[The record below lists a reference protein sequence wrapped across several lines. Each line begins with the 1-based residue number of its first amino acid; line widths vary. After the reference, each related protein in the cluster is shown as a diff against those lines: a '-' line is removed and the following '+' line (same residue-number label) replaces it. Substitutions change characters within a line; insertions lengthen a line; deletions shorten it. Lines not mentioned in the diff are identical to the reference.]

1 MVYIKVWY
9 IDLSAYRL
17 YPLRAHLT
25 DTHALQD
32 VEFTV
37 QDGRLFMLQC
47 RGGKRT
53 GAAALQIATDM
64 QR

>member
-1 MVYIKVWY
+1 MNLVVPG
-9 IDLSAYRL
+9 DCRL
-17 YPLRAHLT
+17 EAHLQ
-25 DTHALQD
+25 DMQD

-47 RGGKRT
+47 RNGKRT

-64 QR
+64 